1 MLKKPNKCCPMGSY
15 KCQVPVPVNG
25 RVRGIDLC
33 IADIVAALVVSNLT
47 TVMSCCGHG
56 EQDGVIYLEDGRQLI
71 IRAEQLPRNTYS
83 SQYEEEIGID

>member
-1 MLKKPNKCCPMGSY
+1 MLKKPDKCCPIGSY
-15 KCQVPVPVNG
+15 ECQVPVMSGG
-25 RVRGIDLC
+25 RTRYVDLC
-33 IADIVAALVVSNLT
+33 IAPMVVALNAANIGTL
-47 TVMSCCGHG
+47 MSCCGHD